1 MAQDVPPLEEQGSP
15 AGQPASGSHTLL
27 IVLVVIFAL
36 YVLVS
41 AYFLYDMHGNIAAL
55 QKSTADQAAAQEKLR
70 ADLKES
76 DSHSRAANEALA
88 DKLGMT
94 AKEVDQRAAEL
105 QRQQRASEAR
115 LAKQQQEQIQNVT
128 GQVQSVATDVS
139 ATKTDLSATK
149 TDLAETKAKLERT
162 IGDLGIQS
170 GLIARTRDDLE
181 TLRKRGDRNYF
192 EFTLLKGQKPTPVS
206 TISLQL
212 KKVDPKKNKFTMNVL
227 SDDKTIEK
235 KDKNLGEPVQFYT
248 GRDRKLYELVIF
260 EMAKNKVSGYL
271 STPKQ

>member
-1 MAQDVPPLEEQGSP
+1 MAEDDFPREEQG
-15 AGQPASGSHTLL
+15 AGRSASSSRTLL

-41 AYFLYDMHGNIAAL
+41 AYFLNDMHGNIAAL
-55 QKSTADQAAAQEKLR
+55 QKTTADQAAAQDKLR
-70 ADLKES
+70 AELKEM
-76 DSHSRAANEALA
+76 DSRNRAANEALA
-88 DKLGMT
+88 DKVGMT
-94 AKEVDQRAAEL
+94 QKELDQRAADL
-105 QRQQRASEAR
+105 QRQQKASEAR
-115 LAKQQQEQIQNVT
+115 LAKQQQEGIQNVT
-128 GQVQSVATDVS
+128 GQVQNVASDVT

-162 IGDLGIQS
+162 IGDLGLQS
-170 GLIARTRDDLE
+170 GLIARTREDLE
-181 TLRKRGDRNYF
+181 ELRKKGDRNYF
-192 EFTLLKGQKPTPVS
+192 EFTLLKGKKPTPVS
-206 TISLQL
+206 TISLEL
-212 KKVDPKKNKFTMNVL
+212 KKVDPKKNKYTMDVL
-227 SDDKTIEK
+227 ADDKKIEK